1 MEQFKKRKLPEII
14 AGAGGKK
21 SSGSSRTP
29 VEADDTVNSNVKVSI
44 LDLLGEGVIGGL
56 KYGAKSIFLNDLPLQ
71 NSDDTYNHSG
81 VTWWFRDGSQD
92 QSIIEG
98 FDYTETPKTIGLQVK
113 KTSAVT
119 MAVDS
124 DSADRFR
131 VILKFPSLK
140 SVDKKTGDTSGTSV
154 TYKFQVSSAG
164 GAFVDV
170 APEGESSG
178 TVTLTAKKAGVYY
191 RSYML
196 NLPKPGS
203 KYQVRVV
210 RVTDDNK
217 DTTYLANDIY
227 VDTVGEIINTNMNY
241 PNSAL
246 VGLRVNS
253 EQFGSSMPSRSY
265 LISGMKIR
273 VPSNYDEVTN
283 EYRGTWDGSFKL
295 LSSSNPAWILYDLV
309 TNKRYGLGEFVRE
322 SMFDLGQLYQ
332 IGRYCDALVD
342 DGFGGK
348 EKRFAINTQITTLQ
362 DAYRC
367 VQDIAGAFRGM
378 VYWAGGM
385 VHVTQDSPSDPI
397 AIYSNSNVI
406 DGRFSYKGSARKDR
420 PSVALITYNNKEDNY
435 KQNIEYVEDLE
446 AIKRYGIRK
455 TESVAFGCTSRGM
468 AHRVGLWTLYTGR
481 MESDVI
487 TFQTGMDS
495 AFLVPGD
502 VILIHDKFRAGRRNS
517 GRVVAS
523 TANSITLDAT
533 VDMTK
538 AGTITFINAE
548 GRMISRDI
556 LESGVVSKVT
566 FKDAVNEADRPV
578 ADGVWVISQSDL
590 KPLQARV
597 VGVTQGED
605 GVGSTITCIQNNPS
619 KYAAIDDGAVLI
631 PQNTTV
637 LDPTFSKPENL
648 KITEG
653 TYLSSPGNLNVS
665 LTATWEGKSAEYW
678 VSWRR
683 SDAGNV
689 SNWQTAKVNE
699 EQFEVKPVAES
710 GKYDFQVY
718 GVSVSGRKTEILSA
732 TYQVLGTMTP
742 PGAPSS
748 LTAVG
753 DYRQIILGWSNPSS
767 VDLDHIQIYAS
778 KTNDVT
784 KATLLAK
791 STTTNFTHSGLEDS
805 VTWYYWIRSANK
817 RGMTSDWSS
826 KLGTS
831 AMTRDVLSFL
841 QNKITNSELAKDL
854 LADIDSKAVA
864 AEVDASIEDAKSEA
878 TAQVEAAKKEAS
890 SALSAAQT
898 TLNNAIMQE
907 ATDRNNAVADEAKQ
921 RSQAISAEADARTKA
936 ISDEAIARADAITKE
951 SDTRTRAMAD
961 EVTARNKAVADEAAA
976 RTKAVSD
983 EAVARAKAVSD
994 EVAARTKAVAD
1005 EATARAKAISDEAA
1019 ARATA
1024 ISDSVAVEAT
1034 ARAKA
1039 IADSASS
1046 LSDKIEK
1053 EVTDRVKA
1061 VSDLDTKTANAI
1073 SSESSSRIAAI
1084 SDEAKTRA
1092 DAILQE
1098 KNSRQAEIKNVSA
1111 QMQTANESLA
1121 QQISQVAAGTG
1132 EQFDSLKIWYF
1143 DAQTTEGWS
1152 GNKSAILSAD
1162 GWIRS
1167 GNGGD
1172 TWLTSPAGLA
1182 IAGASYR
1189 FMKMRIR
1196 KVGNPVW
1203 EGAIRWIT
1211 KSGDT
1216 FNNTNFI
1223 TVSEPE
1229 YNAQGV
1235 ATLTASDIK
1244 WNNDTIHQIR
1254 LDLSISTDD
1263 SNYIEIDWI
1272 AVGRPTP
1279 GAGMA
1284 ALQDEKTARTNADAA
1299 EAASRSTLA
1308 TQLRGSY
1315 DGTDITKL
1323 SSGLIFQEQQARV
1336 TADKVEATA
1345 RQSLETKVND
1355 SVSSI
1360 NKSLDTLNTKDQA
1373 MASDITGL
1381 KSSLDD
1387 KADASAVQT
1396 LKATV
1401 EQQGSNISTQG
1412 QSITK
1417 LQGDLS
1423 TTNTNVG
1430 KKADQTAMTAL
1441 QGTVTQQGKDIAA
1454 ANSSISTLKSS
1465 LDTTNDAVAKKADA
1479 TAVSDLSSRVSA
1491 TEGSVSS
1498 QGDSIVQ
1505 LNNSLSN
1512 ALADSDASAKTPNN
1526 LIVNPSFERGMDGY
1540 IGASSLSTVVT
1551 VQIPHVGTKA
1561 LKIDPGSSVSPGQ
1574 YIDFVKGRTYEIG
1587 VWVKQV
1593 SGTTDNGQG
1602 NNKLRVGNSAGAPV
1616 FEVPFANL
1624 TIDWTKVSKR
1634 WKATET
1640 GSLPVTLSNYL
1651 TAGNRYFDDFY
1662 VIDVTDAVNIDASA
1676 SAISSLQSTVTQ
1688 QGKDISSQSTS
1699 IAGLN
1704 NSLNTTNEN
1713 VAKKADSSAV
1723 QTLQNTVTQQGKDIS
1738 AANSDITNLK
1748 GSLDATND
1756 KVATKAD
1763 ASAMSDLA
1771 SRVSQNEKGIATQ
1784 SDSLTKLSNKV
1795 SSIDVGGVNLITNG
1809 DMSAAP
1815 VSLLSTTTSFKSFD
1829 RTVTADVRGMSVVT
1843 PRSITLSVWFKE
1855 LSSGF
1860 GTTKPFTSVVIGKSA
1875 AGDNWG
1881 VRFYAS
1887 NGSVSQKGDMF
1898 VWTGTINLKAGD
1910 TLFNDPTTIRFILED
1925 KTQKTGAIFY
1935 RVKLENGNIATDWSA
1950 SPDEVKSGL
1959 DANASALNALTT
1971 RVASTEGNVES
1982 QGNSITS
1989 LKNDLATTNANVS
2002 KKADSSAV
2010 ATIQSTVTQQGK
2022 DIASSASDISS
2033 LKNSLATTDSNVA
2046 KKADASALQ
2055 TLQNTVTQQGKDL
2068 TSVGN
2073 RATALENS
2081 LKTTNDNVAT
2091 KADAS
2096 ALSTLQNTVSQ
2107 HGDSIASQSDSITSL
2122 KNSVGSLVNM
2132 GDNLV
2137 QDSSFDNGGQ
2147 TFRTQQNSG
2156 TSGSIVAF
2164 GAFGE
2169 NSAGVRMVRV
2179 NSTSPGLFANG
2190 KLPVPVNGARK
2201 YRYIVRAKGV
2211 SGAMNMLL
2219 RRWNFNGNTEGAYE
2233 DKNNTLTTD
2242 WQTITWD
2249 TSFSPKDGV
2258 DGQSFGIYCHP
2269 NNGEIWID
2277 SFQVFDITDATNN
2290 ETTASALSNL
2300 STTVSRQGE
2309 TVTSQGTAITKLQN
2323 DLSSTKTD
2331 LAKKAD
2337 ASALQ
2342 TLQST
2347 VTDQGKTLTS
2357 QGDSITA
2364 LNNTVNTVKGDVA
2377 KKADSSALQN
2387 LQSTVTQ
2394 QGKDI
2399 STNASNI
2406 TALTGNLAT
2415 TNAAVATKADASALN
2430 NLTTRVTQN
2439 EKNISSQS
2447 DAVTKLSNTVSNI
2460 AVGSANLIPNSGTM
2474 EGWSDVIS
2482 DTYRGN
2488 KVFSFT
2494 RKANSSSYVQS
2505 NEIVLAGPMD
2515 SDSYVYSFWAKAA
2528 KDGTVINA
2536 YFYNPSNTTG
2546 SETSQG
2552 VKGSSSDGS
2561 AAITL
2566 TTSWARYWVKWTH
2579 SPTTGTKRF
2588 IPARLNNSS
2597 TADQTVFISSPQLET
2612 GNVVT
2617 DWKAADSD
2625 FASASALSTLTSR
2638 VTSDE
2643 GVISSQGSAI
2653 ADLKNSLATTN
2664 STVATKADASALSS
2678 LQNTVTKQGTDLK
2691 SASDSI
2697 TTLKNS
2703 IAATDANVAKKADA
2717 SALQT
2722 LQSTV
2727 STQGDKIASQGNSIT
2742 SLGNSL
2748 DTVKG
2753 DVAKKAD
2760 TTALNNLSTRVSNAE
2775 DKISSSSDAITS
2787 LNSSLSQQ
2795 SKRGANILP
2804 DGTFES
2810 YSSGYNVTNGR
2821 VIVTADDSHGGN
2833 KCIRVTRPND
2843 YNANATDNSDN
2854 HIFSGFQVRD
2864 NAVFYVECWVKL
2876 DAKSTTMDGSVQIA
2890 VGMSLQY
2897 QDNSWQWPALIKSAK
2912 DLSADTWTKVSGYL
2926 KSSKSGIKQAMVRI
2940 SIPNVSTVKAG
2951 NSFLVDDFVI
2961 TDVTDAYNAQQT
2973 ADATASAVST
2983 LQTTVSRQGDSI
2995 TSQGDSIT
3003 TLNNGLAT
3011 ANKAI
3016 GTKADAS
3023 ALSSLQNTV
3032 TQQGEDVAANTNN
3045 ITALSNQVVNGKQAT
3060 WARRIYKCQLASA
3073 GTEPTFSDIQGLSP
3087 VFMDEVADAA
3097 KMDFS
3102 GAGSYVV
3109 AHYKAMVRVAA
3120 DTTITMAPGSRVF
3133 DDTGAVY
3140 VNGVRVAFGNAGWNT
3155 VSFDLK
3161 AGWNTVEFLVNQWTG
3176 NAYVNLGFKLGDKVA
3191 ELYSGLGVSSLSSA
3205 LNSIT
3210 SNVSKVGDQVSS
3222 NSTAITSLK
3231 NGLSDTNSTVAKK
3244 ADATALQTLQNTVT
3258 QQGKDIASQSDS
3270 VTNLSNA
3277 LNNVSIGGVNLVK
3290 NSGDMTGWSGK
3301 TNEIFRGN
3309 AVISA
3314 TSKAGSSYRDLKEI
3328 ILDAPVDNAEYVYSF
3343 FAKGGENGQSMTAY
3357 FYNPNSTI
3365 SSVSSQGVSGGDV
3378 DGRMSFTLTTEWVRY
3393 WVKWK
3398 QKPGTGSK
3406 RLILARIQASS
3417 TKDQTVSITSP
3428 KLEVGNMPTEWSPAP
3443 SDMASSNDL
3452 SSLKTTVD
3460 ANSGAI
3466 QSVTSRVQKT
3476 EDNISTQN
3484 TAITKLQGDLSTTNN
3499 LVSTKADS
3507 TALQTL
3513 SGRVD
3518 KTESSIS
3525 TQNDAI
3531 TKLNSSLDTTNKA
3544 VAKKAEQSSLDT
3556 LSGRVSSTENGI
3568 TAANSSITSL
3578 NAAIRAENASSGDLI
3593 TNPTFDPQYAQMGF
3607 TVVSA
3612 DTDGVPANCPFRYA
3626 AKLAA
3631 RDHHPNFNTIVAT
3644 LGDVFE
3650 ISALVACGAG
3660 NADFNLY
3667 IGTANGPTGGI
3678 GGPLYNGGNTKAT
3691 STWTRVTWKF
3701 TVSQAMVDKGYIR
3714 PFLQIN
3720 QSSPFGT
3727 IWYVTDWHMRNI
3739 TAASKAQDT
3748 ANATSKAVD
3757 SLTSTVN
3764 QQGSDISSIGSRTT
3778 SLENGLS
3785 TTNAN
3790 VAKKAD
3796 SSALQTL
3803 QNSVTQQ
3810 GNDISG
3816 QGSRVTSLENN
3827 LTAGANLIPNPAM
3840 LNGAQGWAGS
3850 ATTVDG
3856 YAAVVSSSGWSPS
3869 SSYFQVTPGDI
3880 IDLSLMSQSEGAASI
3895 SWGLRFDGP
3904 GLSNFCLYAPA
3915 LTFAAGEKKS
3925 VSAAITVPA
3934 GATKAMFQAS
3944 AKATSARTVYNIIAT
3959 RRDAGTKANSS
3970 AIDTLNSTVKTQG
3983 DTLSSIGSR
3992 TTSLENGL
4000 SSANSALSLKAD
4012 ASALSSLTNTVT
4024 QQGKDLDA
4032 AEANIIAANTSITS
4046 MQASLTRRTVFTV
4059 TAKGN
4064 GNSANHGL
4072 FDESGKSLFT
4082 PGRSYALITFKAN
4095 SDGST
4100 AIDTSKTYDVFG
4112 SANNGKAMSDDIAAL
4127 ANGVYVCVM
4136 TYDEPSGQRNSI
4148 ASALELLGG
4157 TTEVINSLPYRG
4169 AYILL
4174 GRKGMKAGDGLEL
4187 RAPTGGDSSAF
4198 ISTSVEFVNGVMMG
4212 LGAAGGVM
4220 MKADANAS
4228 AITTLQNTVK
4238 QQGDTIASSSSAIT
4252 SLQNDM
4258 RTVNDNVSKK
4268 ADASALQTLQNTV
4281 TQQGKDISTQSA
4293 SLTQLNN
4300 SLSATNASIDASG
4313 KIPGNLIV
4321 NSSFERDKDGYTGW
4335 SSIASVIAASVPHS
4349 GSKILKL
4356 AAGGSVL
4363 VGQDVTYLKGRTYKI
4378 GAWAKQDSGTVI
4390 QAADNTKFRIADSTG
4405 LLASSVYGPFTSN
4418 WQEISFTWRPGKDV
4432 TAATQITAYL
4442 SAGAMYFDD
4451 FYVID
4456 ITDRV
4461 DLDATASAVS
4471 GLTTRVSNA
4480 EGNISS
4486 QSDSIT
4492 TLNNGLSTLN
4502 KTVSTKADAT
4512 ALSSLQNTVTQQGK
4526 DISSASGSITSLQ
4539 SSLNTI
4545 KVQSNPWI
4553 DGTFETYDNGQQ
4565 LAGSSAVVTTDFSYS
4580 GSKCL
4585 RATRPANASGNSDKS
4600 IGSYSVVRQSAK
4612 YRVEFWVMMPA
4623 SETPPTGWTT
4633 AVGLHAINKDGAN
4646 DWQGLVVSEAVL
4658 GGRDKWTK
4666 VSGIVSLGSSATR
4679 AHVWIS
4685 TRGLS
4690 GSGTPGYNLY
4700 IDDFVITDVT
4710 DAVEAQSTANANA
4723 DAISS
4728 LQTKVGDVD
4737 GKVTAQAS
4745 QLSSLSSKVDSSSS
4759 KVDQMSKTLSDSQ
4772 STQASLN
4779 TSLQSQI
4786 DAQAS
4791 ANIKNQ
4797 TDLNSAVTSIAT
4809 IKSTQS
4815 TQATQLSAIAKQQTD
4830 MTASLDNQSAS
4841 IQTLQES
4848 VANND
4853 SLKSTWMVKMETNS
4867 AGQKYAAGIALGVD
4881 GKSQQSQFLVQADR
4895 FALINTSN
4903 GNTTTPFVIDNGVT
4917 YMNAAY
4923 IKDGAITN
4931 AKIGGEIRSDNFV
4944 DGSQGWRVG
4953 KDGSSQF
4960 HNVVVR
4966 GHVEAN
4972 SGSFRGAVYA
4982 TDGWF
4987 QGTVYANRIEGDI
5000 GSFAINIAQHR
5011 TRKVPKATWQWF
5023 ELARFRRQS
5032 FDQVINIRGGLLQTD
5047 SITIDGGSKL
5057 RAGMSYS
5064 SGADG
5069 GLDPGYLSYA
5079 MLLRGTGAT
5088 SGGGSMEIGIELMYE
5103 TGGWDRLLTAQGSMD
5118 VNNMSFV
5125 VPAGSGDAVLRYG
5138 CYLDRNGQMVLT
5150 ILSRFDA
5157 FSARNNNVIRGSS
5170 TP

>member
-1 MEQFKKRKLPEII
+1 MEVPNFKKSRLSQLVAHGLII
-14 AGAGGKK
+14 SGRGGSKGG
-21 SSGSSRTP
+21 GSSRTP
-29 VEADDTVNSNVKVSI
+29 VEANDTVNSRAMASV

-56 KYGAKSIFLNDLPLQ
+56 IDGAKSIFLNDTPLQ
-71 NSDDTYNHSG
+71 NSDNSYNFSG

-92 QSIIEG
+92 QSVIDG
-98 FDYTETPKTIGLQVK
+98 FDFIETPKSVGRQLKQTSQVNV
-113 KTSAVT
+113 SL
-119 MAVDS
+119 
-124 DSADRFR
+124 DSADSDR
-131 VILKFPSLK
+131 VRVVMKFPSLR
-140 SVDKKTGDTSGTSV
+140 SIDKKSGDTNGTTV
-154 TYKFQVSSAG
+154 QFKFQIDAG
-164 GAFVDV
+164 NGGGFVDV
-170 APEGESSG
+170 VAEGESNATIS
-178 TVTLTAKKAGVYY
+178 LTAKKTGVYY
-191 RSYML
+191 RSYVL
-196 NLPKPGS
+196 DLPKPA
-203 KYQVRVV
+203 KAYTLRAIRQTEDH
-210 RVTDDNK
+210 TDNSYLYD
-217 DTTYLANDIY
+217 DTYIDSI
-227 VDTVGEIINTNMNY
+227 GEIVNTSLNY

-246 VGLRVNS
+246 VGLKINS
-253 EQFGSSMPSRSY
+253 EQFGSSMPTRSY
-265 LISGMKIR
+265 LIKGLKIR
-273 VPSNYDEVTN
+273 VPSNYNADTN
-283 EYRGTWDGSFKL
+283 SYDGNWDGTFKL
-295 LSSSNPAWILYDLV
+295 ASSSNPAWILFDLL
-309 TNKRYGLGEFVRE
+309 TNTRYGLGQFVQE
-322 SMFDLGQLYQ
+322 SMINIGELYQ
-332 IGRYCDALVD
+332 IGRYCDAYVD

-348 EKRFAINTQITTLQ
+348 EKRFSINTQITSRQ
-362 DAYRC
+362 DAYRV

-385 VHVTQDSPSDPI
+385 VHITQDSPADPVMLF
-397 AIYSNSNVI
+397 SNSNVVN
-406 DGRFSYKGSARKDR
+406 GSFAYKGSARKDR
-420 PSVALITYNNKEDNY
+420 YSVALITYNNKEDGY
-435 KQNIEYVEDLE
+435 KQSVEYVEDQE

-455 TESVAFGCTSRGM
+455 TESVAFGCTSRGQ
-468 AHRVGLWTLYTGR
+468 AHRVGLWTLYTSR

-487 TFQTGMDS
+487 TFAVGMDS
-495 AFLVPGD
+495 VFLMPGD
-502 VILIHDKFRAGRRNS
+502 IVLIADKFRAGRRNS
-517 GRVVAS
+517 GRITGYTS
-523 TANSITLDAT
+523 NSIKLDAP
-533 VDMTK
+533 VDLTSV
-538 AGTITFINAE
+538 GNHITFLSAE
-548 GRMISRDI
+548 GKMVGRDI
-556 LESGVVSKVT
+556 LENGKNITTVT
-566 FKDAVNEADRPV
+566 FKTALSSNETPVSDA
-578 ADGVWVISQSDL
+578 VWVIAQPDL
-590 KPLQARV
+590 TPLQARV
-597 VGVTQGED
+597 VSVAEGDD
-605 GVGSTITCIQNNPS
+605 GTSFNITAIQNNPT
-619 KYAAIDDGAVLI
+619 KYEAIDSGAQLI

-637 LDPTFSKPENL
+637 LDPTFSKPSGL
-648 KITEG
+648 AITEG
-653 TYLSSPGNLNVS
+653 TYLSSPGNLSVS
-665 LTATWEGKSAEYW
+665 LTATWQGKSAQYYI
-678 VSWRR
+678 SWRR

-689 SNWQTAKVNE
+689 SNWKSERVTE
-699 EQFEVKPVAES
+699 EQFELRGVAEN
-710 GKYDFQVY
+710 GQYDFQVY
-718 GVSVSGRKTEILSA
+718 AVSVGGRKTDPISI
-732 TYQVLGTMTP
+732 TYKVLGTMT
-742 PGAPSS
+742 APDAPTG

-753 DYRQIILGWSNPSS
+753 DYRSIVLNWVNPAS
-767 VDLDHIQIYAS
+767 VDLDHIEVLAS
-778 KTNDVT
+778 KTND
-784 KATLLAK
+784 KSQAQLIAK
-791 STTTNFTHSGLEDS
+791 VSGTTFSHNGLEDS
-805 VTWYYWIRSANK
+805 VTWYYWVRAANK
-817 RGMTSDWSS
+817 RGM
-826 KLGTS
+826 LS
-831 AMTRDVLSFL
+831 ALNSPLATTATTRDVLSFL
-841 QNKITNSELAKDL
+841 QNKITESELGQAL
-854 LADIDSKAVA
+854 ITDINSKAVA
-864 AEVDASIEDAKSEA
+864 TEVDAAIDDAKSQA
-878 TAQVEAAKKEAS
+878 TNQVNSARAEAANAVS
-890 SALSAAQT
+890 QAQK
-898 TLNNAIMQE
+898 TLDSLIKQE
-907 ATDRNNAVADEAKQ
+907 VTDRKSAVADEAKQ
-921 RSQAISAEADARTKA
+921 RAKAIADEADARTKA
-936 ISDEAIARADAITKE
+936 ISDEATARADAISK
-951 SDTRTRAMAD
+951 
-961 EVTARNKAVADEAAA
+961 EVTARDKAI
-976 RTKAVSD
+976 
-983 EAVARAKAVSD
+983 
-994 EVAARTKAVAD
+994 AD
-1005 EATARAKAISDEAA
+1005 EATARAKAVADEAS
-1019 ARATA
+1019 ARASA
-1024 ISDSVAVEAT
+1024 ISDSIAVEAN

-1039 IADSASS
+1039 ISDSAST
-1046 LSDKIEK
+1046 LSAKIDKEAS
-1053 EVTDRVKA
+1053 DRAAA
-1061 VSDLDTKTANAI
+1061 VSALDTKTANAL
-1073 SSESSSRIAAI
+1073 SSETSSRIAAI

-1098 KNSRQAEIKNVSA
+1098 QNSRKADISTLKTQV
-1111 QMQTANESLA
+1111 QTSTDSLA

-1132 EQFDSLKIWYF
+1132 EQFDSLNIWYF
-1143 DAQTTEGWS
+1143 DTSNEGWTEDDS
-1152 GNKSAILSAD
+1152 GNTPMSVTSD
-1162 GWIRS
+1162 GWLRS
-1167 GNGGD
+1167 ASS
-1172 TWLTSPAGLA
+1172 T
-1182 IAGASYR
+1182 ASYR
-1189 FMKMRIR
+1189 SPNYMAIDAAAYRFVKLRLK
-1196 KVGNPVW
+1196 KVGSPVW
-1203 EGAIRWIT
+1203 AGKLFWIGTSEGGWSDARSLTI
-1211 KSGDT
+1211 
-1216 FNNTNFI
+1216 N
-1223 TVSEPE
+1223 EPE
-1229 YNAQGV
+1229 YDANGV
-1235 ATLTASDIK
+1235 ATLTIHDID
-1244 WNNDTIHQIR
+1244 WRSSETIRRFRFDFLKNQ
-1254 LDLSISTDD
+1254 DST
-1263 SNYIEIDWI
+1263 NYVQIDWI

-1284 ALQDEKTARTNADAA
+1284 ALQAEQTARANADAA
-1299 EAASRSTLA
+1299 EAANRNTLA
-1308 TQLRGSY
+1308 VQIRGSY
-1315 DGTDITKL
+1315 DGNDLSKV

-1336 TADKVEATA
+1336 TADKAEATA

-1360 NKSLDTLNTKDQA
+1360 NKSLDTLNTQDKA
-1373 MASDITGL
+1373 MASDISGL
-1381 KSSLDD
+1381 KSSLGN
-1387 KADASAVQT
+1387 KADASALQT
-1396 LKATV
+1396 LKTTV
-1401 EQQGSNISTQG
+1401 DQQGSSISTQG

-1417 LQGDLS
+1417 LQNDLN

-1430 KKADQTAMTAL
+1430 KKADQTALVSL
-1441 QGTVTQQGKDIAA
+1441 QGTVTQQGKDITS
-1454 ANSSISTLKSS
+1454 ANSSITNLKTS
-1465 LDTTNDAVAKKADA
+1465 LDATNSNLAKKADA
-1479 TAVSDLSSRVSA
+1479 SAVGDLSSRVSA
-1491 TEGSVSS
+1491 TEDKVSS

-1505 LNNSLSN
+1505 LNNSLNN
-1512 ALADSDASAKTPNN
+1512 ALADSDASSKTPNN
-1526 LIVNPSFERGMDGY
+1526 LIVNPSFERGTDGY
-1540 IGASSLSTVVT
+1540 IGVSSLSTVVAI
-1551 VQIPHVGTKA
+1551 QIPHVGTKA

-1587 VWVKQV
+1587 VWAKQV

-1624 TIDWTKVSKR
+1624 TVDWTKVSKR

-1662 VIDVTDAVNIDASA
+1662 VIDVTDSVAIDANA
-1676 SAISSLQSTVTQ
+1676 SALSSLQNTVTQ

-1699 IAGLN
+1699 ITDLN
-1704 NSLNTTNEN
+1704 NSLKTTNDN

-1738 AANSDITNLK
+1738 AAT
-1748 GSLDATND
+1748 
-1756 KVATKAD
+1756 
-1763 ASAMSDLA
+1763 
-1771 SRVSQNEKGIATQ
+1771 
-1784 SDSLTKLSNKV
+1784 
-1795 SSIDVGGVNLITNG
+1795 
-1809 DMSAAP
+1809 
-1815 VSLLSTTTSFKSFD
+1815 
-1829 RTVTADVRGMSVVT
+1829 
-1843 PRSITLSVWFKE
+1843 
-1855 LSSGF
+1855 
-1860 GTTKPFTSVVIGKSA
+1860 
-1875 AGDNWG
+1875 
-1881 VRFYAS
+1881 
-1887 NGSVSQKGDMF
+1887 
-1898 VWTGTINLKAGD
+1898 
-1910 TLFNDPTTIRFILED
+1910 
-1925 KTQKTGAIFY
+1925 
-1935 RVKLENGNIATDWSA
+1935 
-1950 SPDEVKSGL
+1950 
-1959 DANASALNALTT
+1959 
-1971 RVASTEGNVES
+1971 
-1982 QGNSITS
+1982 
-1989 LKNDLATTNANVS
+1989 
-2002 KKADSSAV
+2002 
-2010 ATIQSTVTQQGK
+2010 
-2022 DIASSASDISS
+2022 SDISS
-2033 LKNSLATTDSNVA
+2033 LKNGLATTDGNVA

-2055 TLQNTVTQQGKDL
+2055 SLQNTVTQQGKDL
-2068 TSVGN
+2068 TSVGS
-2073 RATALENS
+2073 RTTALENN
-2081 LKTTNDNVAT
+2081 LKATNDNVAT

-2122 KNSVGSLVNM
+2122 KNSVGSMVNM

-2169 NSAGVRMVRV
+2169 NSAGVRMVKV

-2258 DGQSFGIYCHP
+2258 NGQSFGIYCHP
-2269 NNGEIWID
+2269 ANAEIWID
-2277 SFQVFDITDATNN
+2277 SFQVFDITDAFNN
-2290 ETTASALSNL
+2290 DTTASALSNL
-2300 STTVSRQGE
+2300 STTVSQQGS
-2309 TVTSQGTAITKLQN
+2309 TVTSQGAAITKLQN

-2331 LAKKAD
+2331 VSKKAD
-2337 ASALQ
+2337 STALQ
-2342 TLQST
+2342 TLQNT

-2357 QGDSITA
+2357 QG
-2364 LNNTVNTVKGDVA
+2364 
-2377 KKADSSALQN
+2377 
-2387 LQSTVTQ
+2387 
-2394 QGKDI
+2394 
-2399 STNASNI
+2399 NAI
-2406 TALTGNLAT
+2406 TALTG
-2415 TNAAVATKADASALN
+2415 
-2430 NLTTRVTQN
+2430 
-2439 EKNISSQS
+2439 
-2447 DAVTKLSNTVSNI
+2447 TV
-2460 AVGSANLIPNSGTM
+2460 
-2474 EGWSDVIS
+2474 
-2482 DTYRGN
+2482 
-2488 KVFSFT
+2488 
-2494 RKANSSSYVQS
+2494 
-2505 NEIVLAGPMD
+2505 
-2515 SDSYVYSFWAKAA
+2515 
-2528 KDGTVINA
+2528 
-2536 YFYNPSNTTG
+2536 
-2546 SETSQG
+2546 
-2552 VKGSSSDGS
+2552 
-2561 AAITL
+2561 
-2566 TTSWARYWVKWTH
+2566 
-2579 SPTTGTKRF
+2579 
-2588 IPARLNNSS
+2588 
-2597 TADQTVFISSPQLET
+2597 
-2612 GNVVT
+2612 
-2617 DWKAADSD
+2617 
-2625 FASASALSTLTSR
+2625 
-2638 VTSDE
+2638 
-2643 GVISSQGSAI
+2643 
-2653 ADLKNSLATTN
+2653 
-2664 STVATKADASALSS
+2664 
-2678 LQNTVTKQGTDLK
+2678 
-2691 SASDSI
+2691 
-2697 TTLKNS
+2697 
-2703 IAATDANVAKKADA
+2703 
-2717 SALQT
+2717 
-2722 LQSTV
+2722 
-2727 STQGDKIASQGNSIT
+2727 
-2742 SLGNSL
+2742 

-2760 TTALNNLSTRVSNAE
+2760 ATALNNLSTRVSNAE

-2787 LNSSLSQQ
+2787 LNNSLNQQ

-2810 YSSGYNVTNGR
+2810 YSSGYNITNGR
-2821 VIVTADDSHGGN
+2821 VIVTTDDSHGGN

-2843 YNANATDNSDN
+2843 YNPNATDNSDN

-2890 VGMSLQY
+2890 IGMSLQY

-2940 SIPNVSTVKAG
+2940 SMPNVSTVKAG

-2983 LQTTVSRQGDSI
+2983 LQTTVSKQGDSI

-3032 TQQGEDVAANTNN
+3032 TQQGKDVAANTSN
-3045 ITALSNQVVNGKQAT
+3045 ITALSNQVVNGKQNT
-3060 WARRIYKCQLASA
+3060 WSRRIYKCQLSNSA
-3073 GTEPTFSDIQGLSP
+3073 TEPTFSDIQGLSP

-3120 DTTITMAPGSRVF
+3120 DTTIAVSPGSRVF
-3133 DDTGAVY
+3133 DDSGAVY
-3140 VNGVRVAFGNAGWNT
+3140 VNGVRQAAALAGTAVLNFT
-3155 VSFDLK
+3155 LS
-3161 AGWNTVEFLVNQWTG
+3161 AGWNTVEFLINQWTG

-3205 LNSIT
+3205 LNSIN

-3277 LNNVSIGGVNLVK
+3277 LNNVSIGGVNLIK

-3357 FYNPNSTI
+3357 FYNPNSTT

-3476 EDNISTQN
+3476 EDSISTQN
-3484 TAITKLQGDLSTTNN
+3484 TAITKLQSDLSSTNN

-3507 TALQTL
+3507 AALQTL

-3607 TVVSA
+3607 TVVTT
-3612 DTDGVPANCPFRYA
+3612 DTDGVPANCPFKYA
-3626 AKLAA
+3626 AKLAS

-3650 ISALVACGAG
+3650 ISVLVACGAG

-3691 STWTRVTWKF
+3691 SAWTRVTWKF

-3796 SSALQTL
+3796 ASALQTL

-3810 GNDISG
+3810 GKDISS
-3816 QGSRVTSLENN
+3816 QGTRVTSIENS
-3827 LTAGANLIPNPAM
+3827 LTSGANLIPNAKM
-3840 LNGAQGWAGS
+3840 LNGAQGWAGA

-3856 YAAVVSSSGWSPS
+3856 YAAAESSSAWQPS
-3869 SSYFQVTPGDI
+3869 SPPFEVTPGDTL
-3880 IDLSLMSQSEGAASI
+3880 DLSLMCLANAAI
-3895 SWGLRFDGP
+3895 TFAWGLRFDGP
-3904 GLSNFCLYAPA
+3904 SLSNKTVYANN
-3915 LTFAAGEKKS
+3915 LSYQAGEKKA
-3925 VSAAITVPA
+3925 VSGTIVVPA
-3934 GATKAMFQAS
+3934 GATTARLQPNTGATAS
-3944 AKATSARTVYNIIAT
+3944 LTVYNVVVT
-3959 RRDAGTKANSS
+3959 RRDAGTMANSS
-3970 AIDTLNSTVKTQG
+3970 AIDSLTSTVKTQG

-4000 SSANSALSLKAD
+4000 KSANSALSLKAD

-4032 AEANIIAANTSITS
+4032 AEANITAANTSITS

-4072 FDESGKSLFT
+4072 FDESGKNLFT

-4100 AIDTSKTYDVFG
+4100 VINTSKTYDVFG

-4136 TYDEPSGQRNSI
+4136 TYDEPTGQRNSI

-4228 AITTLQNTVK
+4228 AITTLQNTVT
-4238 QQGDTIASSSSAIT
+4238 QQGKDITSASSAIT
-4252 SLQNDM
+4252 NLQNGLNTANGDI
-4258 RTVNDNVSKK
+4258 NKK
-4268 ADASALQTLQNTV
+4268 ADATALSALQNTV
-4281 TQQGKDISTQSA
+4281 TQQGKDISSQGS
-4293 SLTQLNN
+4293 SLTQLTN
-4300 SLSATNASIDASG
+4300 SLNATNDSIDASG
-4313 KIPGNLIV
+4313 QIPGNMIT
-4321 NSSFERDKDGYTGW
+4321 NASFERDNGGYSTW
-4335 SSIASVIAASVPHS
+4335 SGPASVMVAQSPRT
-4349 GSKILKL
+4349 GSKILKI
-4356 AAGGSVL
+4356 ASGSPTL
-4363 VGQDVTYLKGRTYKI
+4363 VGQKITYVKGRTYKI
-4378 GAWAKQDSGTVI
+4378 GMWARQDSNTTINGGTS
-4390 QAADNTKFRIADSTG
+4390 NTKFRVADSTG
-4405 LLASSVYGPFTSN
+4405 LIASFGYGPFTTS
-4418 WQEISFTWRPGKDV
+4418 WQEISWVWKATKDMV
-4432 TAATQITAYL
+4432 ADTQITAYL
-4442 SAGAMYFDD
+4442 TAGAMYFDD

-4461 DLDATASAVS
+4461 DLDATTSAVS

-4480 EGNISS
+4480 EGDISNISNS
-4486 QSDSIT
+4486 VTS
-4492 TLNNGLSTLN
+4492 LNNSLSTLN
-4502 KTVSTKADAT
+4502 KTVSSKADAS

-4526 DISSASGSITSLQ
+4526 DISSASESVTNLQ
-4539 SSLNTI
+4539 SSLNTL
-4545 KVQSNPWI
+4545 KVQANPWI
-4553 DGTFETYDNGQQ
+4553 DGTFETYDNNQQ
-4565 LAGSSAVVTTDFSYS
+4565 IGGSTAVITTDFKSS
-4580 GSKCL
+4580 GNKCL
-4585 RATRPANASGNSDKS
+4585 KVTRPANASGNSDKT

-4612 YRVEFWVMMPA
+4612 YRVEFWAMMPA
-4623 SETPPTGWTT
+4623 AEAPPSGWSV
-4633 AVGLHAINKDGAN
+4633 AVGLHSINKDGGN
-4646 DWQGLVVSEAVL
+4646 DWRGITFNEGSL
-4658 GGRDKWTK
+4658 GGRDKWVKFTE
-4666 VSGIVSLGSSATR
+4666 VISLSPSVTR
-4679 AHVWIS
+4679 SHVWIS
-4685 TRGLS
+4685 TRGQS
-4690 GSGTPGYNLY
+4690 GSNTPGYSVY

-4710 DAVEAQSTANANA
+4710 DAAEAQQTADANAT
-4723 DAISS
+4723 AISS
-4728 LQTKVGDVD
+4728 LQAKTSDLD
-4737 GKVTAQAS
+4737 GKITAQTS
-4745 QLSSLSSKVDSSSS
+4745 QLTSMQSKVDASSS
-4759 KVDQMSKTLSDSQ
+4759 KVDQLSKTISDSQ

-4797 TDLNSAVTSIAT
+4797 ADLNSATTSIAS
-4809 IKSTQS
+4809 IKS
-4815 TQATQLSAIAKQQTD
+4815 TQATQATQISAMAKTQTD
-4830 MTASLDNQSAS
+4830 MTASLNSQSAS
-4841 IQTLQES
+4841 IQTLQEAVS
-4848 VANND
+4848 NND
-4853 SLKSTWMVKMETNS
+4853 ALNSTWMVKMETNNN
-4867 AGQKYAAGIALGVD
+4867 GQKYAAGIALGVD
-4881 GKSQQSQFLVQADR
+4881 GKNMQSQFLVQADR

-4917 YMNAAY
+4917 YMNAAF
-4923 IKDGAITN
+4923 IKDGSIGSAKVGDLMSSNFQENVRGWRISRDGSMNINGSGPGSSRTVITN
-4931 AKIGGEIRSDNFV
+4931 G
-4944 DGSQGWRVG
+4944 
-4953 KDGSSQF
+4953 
-4960 HNVVVR
+4960 
-4966 GHVEAN
+4966 
-4972 SGSFRGAVYA
+4972 
-4982 TDGWF
+4982 
-4987 QGTVYANRIEGDI
+4987 RIE
-5000 GSFAINIAQHR
+5000 
-5011 TRKVPKATWQWF
+5011 VY
-5023 ELARFRRQS
+5023 
-5032 FDQVINIRGGLLQTD
+5032 D
-5047 SITIDGGSKL
+5047 SNNRL
-5057 RAGMSYS
+5057 RVRM
-5064 SGADG
+5064 
-5069 GLDPGYLSYA
+5069 
-5079 MLLRGTGAT
+5079 
-5088 SGGGSMEIGIELMYE
+5088 GI
-5103 TGGWDRLLTAQGSMD
+5103 
-5118 VNNMSFV
+5118 F
-5125 VPAGSGDAVLRYG
+5125 
-5138 CYLDRNGQMVLT
+5138 
-5150 ILSRFDA
+5150 
-5157 FSARNNNVIRGSS
+5157 
-5170 TP
+5170 

>member
-56 KYGAKSIFLNDLPLQ
+56 KDGAKSIFLNDLPLQ

-273 VPSNYDEVTN
+273 VPSNYDEVAN
-283 EYRGTWDGSFKL
+283 EYQGTWDGSFKL

-523 TANSITLDAT
+523 TANSITLDST

-578 ADGVWVISQSDL
+578 ADGIWVISQSDL

-605 GVGSTITCIQNNPS
+605 GVGNTITCIQNNPS

-718 GVSVSGRKTEILSA
+718 GVSVSGRKTEILST

-890 SALSAAQT
+890 GALDAAKTALSD
-898 TLNNAIMQE
+898 AIKQE
-907 ATDRNNAVADEAKQ
+907 ATDRAKAVADEAKM
-921 RSQAISAEADARTKA
+921 RAQAVASEVDARTKA

-951 SDTRTRAMAD
+951 SDTRTKAMAD
-961 EVTARNKAVADEAAA
+961 EVTARNKAVA
-976 RTKAVSD
+976 
-983 EAVARAKAVSD
+983 
-994 EVAARTKAVAD
+994 
-1005 EATARAKAISDEAA
+1005 DEAA

-1211 KSGDT
+1211 KSGDS

-1244 WNNDTIHQIR
+1244 WNNDTVHQIR

-1263 SNYIEIDWI
+1263 SNYIEVDWI

-1381 KSSLDD
+1381 KSSLGD

-1417 LQGDLS
+1417 LQGDLN

-1540 IGASSLSTVVT
+1540 IGVSSLSTVVAI
-1551 VQIPHVGTKA
+1551 QIPHVGTKA
-1561 LKIDPGSSVSPGQ
+1561 LKIDPGSSASPGQ

-1587 VWVKQV
+1587 VWAKQV

-1616 FEVPFANL
+1616 LEVPFVNL
-1624 TIDWTKVSKR
+1624 TVDWTKVSKR

-1662 VIDVTDAVNIDASA
+1662 VIDVTDTVNIDASA

-1738 AANSDITNLK
+1738 TANSSITSLK

-1756 KVATKAD
+1756 KVDTKAD

-1784 SDSLTKLSNKV
+1784 SDSLTKLSSKV

-1829 RTVTADVRGMSVVT
+1829 RTVTADIRGVSVVT

-1881 VRFYAS
+1881 VRFWAS

-1910 TLFNDPTTIRFILED
+1910 TMFNDPTTIRFILED

-1989 LKNDLATTNANVS
+1989 LKND
-2002 KKADSSAV
+2002 
-2010 ATIQSTVTQQGK
+2010 
-2022 DIASSASDISS
+2022 
-2033 LKNSLATTDSNVA
+2033 
-2046 KKADASALQ
+2046 
-2055 TLQNTVTQQGKDL
+2055 
-2068 TSVGN
+2068 
-2073 RATALENS
+2073 
-2081 LKTTNDNVAT
+2081 
-2091 KADAS
+2091 
-2096 ALSTLQNTVSQ
+2096 
-2107 HGDSIASQSDSITSL
+2107 
-2122 KNSVGSLVNM
+2122 
-2132 GDNLV
+2132 
-2137 QDSSFDNGGQ
+2137 
-2147 TFRTQQNSG
+2147 
-2156 TSGSIVAF
+2156 
-2164 GAFGE
+2164 
-2169 NSAGVRMVRV
+2169 
-2179 NSTSPGLFANG
+2179 
-2190 KLPVPVNGARK
+2190 
-2201 YRYIVRAKGV
+2201 
-2211 SGAMNMLL
+2211 
-2219 RRWNFNGNTEGAYE
+2219 
-2233 DKNNTLTTD
+2233 
-2242 WQTITWD
+2242 
-2249 TSFSPKDGV
+2249 
-2258 DGQSFGIYCHP
+2258 
-2269 NNGEIWID
+2269 
-2277 SFQVFDITDATNN
+2277 
-2290 ETTASALSNL
+2290 
-2300 STTVSRQGE
+2300 
-2309 TVTSQGTAITKLQN
+2309 
-2323 DLSSTKTD
+2323 
-2331 LAKKAD
+2331 
-2337 ASALQ
+2337 
-2342 TLQST
+2342 
-2347 VTDQGKTLTS
+2347 
-2357 QGDSITA
+2357 
-2364 LNNTVNTVKGDVA
+2364 
-2377 KKADSSALQN
+2377 
-2387 LQSTVTQ
+2387 
-2394 QGKDI
+2394 
-2399 STNASNI
+2399 
-2406 TALTGNLAT
+2406 
-2415 TNAAVATKADASALN
+2415 
-2430 NLTTRVTQN
+2430 
-2439 EKNISSQS
+2439 
-2447 DAVTKLSNTVSNI
+2447 
-2460 AVGSANLIPNSGTM
+2460 
-2474 EGWSDVIS
+2474 
-2482 DTYRGN
+2482 
-2488 KVFSFT
+2488 
-2494 RKANSSSYVQS
+2494 
-2505 NEIVLAGPMD
+2505 
-2515 SDSYVYSFWAKAA
+2515 
-2528 KDGTVINA
+2528 
-2536 YFYNPSNTTG
+2536 
-2546 SETSQG
+2546 
-2552 VKGSSSDGS
+2552 
-2561 AAITL
+2561 
-2566 TTSWARYWVKWTH
+2566 
-2579 SPTTGTKRF
+2579 
-2588 IPARLNNSS
+2588 
-2597 TADQTVFISSPQLET
+2597 
-2612 GNVVT
+2612 
-2617 DWKAADSD
+2617 
-2625 FASASALSTLTSR
+2625 
-2638 VTSDE
+2638 
-2643 GVISSQGSAI
+2643 
-2653 ADLKNSLATTN
+2653 LATTN

-2760 TTALNNLSTRVSNAE
+2760 ATALNNLSTRVSNAE

-2787 LNSSLSQQ
+2787 LNSSLNQQ

-2810 YSSGYNVTNGR
+2810 YSSGYNITNGR

-2843 YNANATDNSDN
+2843 YTNYTDNSDN

-3045 ITALSNQVVNGKQAT
+3045 ITALSNQVVNGKQDT
-3060 WARRIYKCQLASA
+3060 WARRIYKCQLANA

-3097 KMDFS
+3097 RMDFS

-3120 DTTITMAPGSRVF
+3120 DTTISVSPGSRVF
-3133 DDTGAVY
+3133 DDSGAVY
-3140 VNGVRVAFGNAGWNT
+3140 VNGVRQAAALSGTAVLNFT
-3155 VSFDLK
+3155 LS

-3406 RLILARIQASS
+3406 RLIIARIQASS

-3476 EDNISTQN
+3476 EDSISTQN
-3484 TAITKLQGDLSTTNN
+3484 TAITKLQGDLSSTNN

-3607 TVVSA
+3607 TVVTT

-3626 AKLAA
+3626 AKLAS

-3650 ISALVACGAG
+3650 ISVLVACGAG

-3667 IGTANGPTGGI
+3667 LGTANGPTGGV

-3944 AKATSARTVYNIIAT
+3944 ARATSARTVYNIIAT

-4461 DLDATASAVS
+4461 DLDATVSAVS

-4553 DGTFETYDNGQQ
+4553 DGTFETYDNNQQ
-4565 LAGSSAVVTTDFSYS
+4565 LGGSTAIVTTDFKSS

-4585 RATRPANASGNSDKS
+4585 KVTRPANTSGNSDKT
-4600 IGSYSVVRQSAK
+4600 IGSYSAVRQSAK
-4612 YRVEFWVMMPA
+4612 YRVEFWAMMPA
-4623 SETPPTGWTT
+4623 SEAPPSGWTVV
-4633 AVGLHAINKDGAN
+4633 VGLHSINKDGGN
-4646 DWQGLVVSEAVL
+4646 DWQGIAFDEAGL
-4658 GGRDKWTK
+4658 GGRDQWVKFTGVVK
-4666 VSGIVSLGSSATR
+4666 VSPSVTR
-4679 AHVWIS
+4679 SHVWIS
-4685 TRGLS
+4685 TRGQS
-4690 GSGTPGYNLY
+4690 GSNTPGYAVY
-4700 IDDFVITDVT
+4700 IDDFVITDIT
-4710 DAVEAQSTANANA
+4710 DAADAQATADANAT
-4723 DAISS
+4723 AISS
-4728 LQTKVGDVD
+4728 LQTKVSDID
-4737 GKVTAQAS
+4737 GKVTAQTS
-4745 QLSSLSSKVDSSSS
+4745 QLSSMQSKVDASSS
-4759 KVDQMSKTLSDSQ
+4759 KVDQLSKTISDSQ

-4797 TDLNSAVTSIAT
+4797 ADLNSAATSIAT
-4809 IKSTQS
+4809 IKATQS

-5047 SITIDGGSKL
+5047 SITIDGGAKL
-5057 RAGMSYS
+5057 RAGMSYAP
-5064 SGADG
+5064 GADG
-5069 GLDPGYLSYA
+5069 GLNPGYLSYA

-5103 TGGWDRLLTAQGSMD
+5103 TGGWDRLLTAQGEMNVD
-5118 VNNMSFV
+5118 NMSFV